1 MGINGA
7 SRGAQAGQS
16 GGFDAAIRREPG
28 TPDVPKAGFAES
40 ELAIGFDA
48 FVPLAPD
55 DFLPEFEG
63 VFGFEE
69 VGLPDDFGKDV
80 EIVNLAEHVL
90 EALEIVAPG
99 GIVLGQKV
107 LDGVAE
113 ALQSNTHRVPGF
125 GFFRAQGFGVK
136 IPGGFESFEREAF
149 GGETPSRHEARAL
162 AQSALEALPGF
173 LIEFVR
179 HAERVLSQ
187 TRFVRFE
194 RSLQMR
200 TDGVGFG
207 GELLYPLVHYL
218 SIAKRAESAKEFA
231 RDLAHGRPGGIGVH
245 LFHHRRDG
253 PAAANG
259 HAKIVDGT
267 RVGRRA
273 EVFHFLDNAVHPK
286 GKTAVLRAGT
296 GGKRCDGSHVQPRK
310 SARLSS
316 LRGNPC
322 RTGP

>member
-7 SRGAQAGQS
+7 GRGAQAGQS
-16 GGFDAAIRREPG
+16 GGFDAAIRGEPG
-28 TPDVPKAGFAES
+28 TPDVPKARFAES

-99 GIVLGQKV
+99 GVVLGQEV

-113 ALQSNTHRVPGF
+113 ALQCNTHRVPGF
-125 GFFRAQGFGVK
+125 GFFRAQGFCVK
-136 IPGGFESFEREAF
+136 IPGGFESFERQAF

-162 AQSALEALPGF
+162 AQSAVEALPGF
-173 LIEFVR
+173 LVEFVC

-187 TRFVRFE
+187 TGFVRFE

-200 TDGVGFG
+200 ADGVGFG
-207 GELLYPLVHYL
+207 SELLYPLVHYL
-218 SIAKRAESAKEFA
+218 SIAKRACCNSVWRPSNDSSSTIPIPPSPIAPATSKRPKRRVFASSVISSRRIFPKPSNATSPAPAK
-231 RDLAHGRPGGIGVH
+231 
-245 LFHHRRDG
+245 
-253 PAAANG
+253 
-259 HAKIVDGT
+259 
-267 RVGRRA
+267 RA
-273 EVFHFLDNAVHPK
+273 SPSPPFSPL
-286 GKTAVLRAGT
+286 
-296 GGKRCDGSHVQPRK
+296 
-310 SARLSS
+310 
-316 LRGNPC
+316 
-322 RTGP
+322 

>member
-1 MGINGA
+1 MSEAMEVAPARATKRKPSCRQVLAQRLPKRSEPLTWKGDPDTGPWTHKRVTGFLFFFQAEDGIRDVAVTGVQTCA
-7 SRGAQAGQS
+7 LPICAQAGQS
-16 GGFDAAIRREPG
+16 GGFDAAIRGEPG
-28 TPDVPKAGFAES
+28 TPDVPKARFAES

-136 IPGGFESFEREAF
+136 VPGGFESFEREAF

-173 LIEFVR
+173 LIEFVH

-194 RSLQMR
+194 RNLQMR
-200 TDGVGFG
+200 
-207 GELLYPLVHYL
+207 
-218 SIAKRAESAKEFA
+218 
-231 RDLAHGRPGGIGVH
+231 
-245 LFHHRRDG
+245 
-253 PAAANG
+253 
-259 HAKIVDGT
+259 
-267 RVGRRA
+267 
-273 EVFHFLDNAVHPK
+273 
-286 GKTAVLRAGT
+286 
-296 GGKRCDGSHVQPRK
+296 
-310 SARLSS
+310 
-316 LRGNPC
+316 
-322 RTGP
+322 